1 LGKYINPD
9 IIENKFTESGFFENV
24 VVLGENEKF
33 AAALIVPDFGFL
45 KDWCTKHEIKYTT
58 NEEMLNVKEVKDRLT
73 KEVQKINA
81 NFGDT
86 EKVKRFKFIA
96 DEWSTA
102 NGILTPTLKV
112 KRSVILDRYKDVI
125 NRMYQGGD

>member
-1 LGKYINPD
+1 
-9 IIENKFTESGFFENV
+9 
-24 VVLGENEKF
+24 
-33 AAALIVPDFGFL
+33 
-45 KDWCTKHEIKYTT
+45 
-58 NEEMLNVKEVKDRLT
+58 MLNVKEVKDRLT

-125 NRMYQGGD
+125 ARMYQGGD

>member
-1 LGKYINPD
+1 
-9 IIENKFTESGFFENV
+9 
-24 VVLGENEKF
+24 
-33 AAALIVPDFGFL
+33 VPDFGFL

-58 NEEMLNVKEVKDRLT
+58 NEEMLNTKEVKDRLT

-125 NRMYQGGD
+125 ARMYQGGD